1 MPRTSRVSALLAATA
16 AAAATTAVAVLSGA
30 SAQAPTTRTLT
41 FHELDNG
48 ATFVHVRNTP
58 TKSQRSNLLGDLIVF
73 TNPVT
78 DASGARVGRLH
89 ANCVTTVGAKDF
101 RKSTFT
107 CTAILHL
114 RDGDL
119 TGQFVASAGTES
131 TTGAITGGTGAYA
144 NARGVIA
151 STHGESGSEDTIT
164 LVG

>member
-1 MPRTSRVSALLAATA
+1 MLYARRLNALLAATA
-16 AAAATTAVAVLSGA
+16 AAAAAAAVAVLSGA

-41 FHELDNG
+41 LHELDKG

-58 TKSQRSNLLGDLIVF
+58 TKHRRSNLLGDLIVF

-78 DASGARVGRLH
+78 DASGALVGRTH
-89 ANCVTTVGAKDF
+89 ATCVTTIGAKDF

-119 TGQFVASAGTES
+119 TGQFVAGAGTES

-144 NARGVIA
+144 NARGVIV
-151 STHGESGSEDTIT
+151 STHTDAGSDDTIT
-164 LVG
+164 LLG